1 MSKPYGIVVAAALA
15 VGGMGVVGCQNSNK
29 PDTAPTA
36 SVGGETGGGSTD
48 SYGTSTNARYKSTG
62 NIGVDT
68 GAQTPA
74 TPPAP
79 VRNDTTY
86 GNNPPAPPQTPV
98 GPSGSTGTYTTGGNT
113 GNYQGSTT
121 GRESGAGVRT
131 EVRPPANTNTNTNG
145 TTAAPGA
152 VVGGTTGTG
161 TSYRV
166 RPTTNP
172 SESGRSE
179 TGRSETGRSETSG
192 TTR

>member
-1 MSKPYGIVVAAALA
+1 MNKPYGIVVAAALA
-15 VGGMGVVGCQNSNK
+15 VSGMLVAGCHNS
-29 PDTAPTA
+29 DTNNPPPPS
-36 SVGGETGGGSTD
+36 SVGGVSGGGSTD

-68 GAQTPA
+68 GAQPA

-98 GPSGSTGTYTTGGNT
+98 GPSGSTGSTGTGTSTTGNT

-121 GRESGAGVRT
+121 GRESGEGVRT
-131 EVRPPANTNTNTNG
+131 EVRPPANSNTNTNG
-145 TTAAPGA
+145 NTSAPFPAA
-152 VVGGTTGTG
+152 GGTTGNG
-161 TSYRV
+161 TNYRNG
-166 RPTTNP
+166 PTTNP

-179 TGRSETGRSETSG
+179 TGRSETSG